1 MKFIYLIII
10 IIYLNIIKFFL
21 PILKIKFYNKFLKRI
36 FLLYLYVFYNI
47 DAIDFLELWNIII
60 EGLYLLFISIIF
72 TISINYI
79 SLIFC
84 NQKCN
89 NQNAKI
95 FYSLYFSK

>member
-47 DAIDFLELWNIII
+47 DAIDFLEL
-60 EGLYLLFISIIF
+60 
-72 TISINYI
+72 
-79 SLIFC
+79 
-84 NQKCN
+84 
-89 NQNAKI
+89 
-95 FYSLYFSK
+95 